1 MSQPINNR
9 ASGKT
14 SEDLAVEFLIAKGM
28 RVVKRNFHFG
38 RVGEID
44 IIAED
49 GQTLVFI
56 EVKAR
61 SSTLYGTPEEAV
73 TLAKQRAI
81 RKVAQGYLYTHGIT
95 DRECRFDVIAIRLFS
110 NEPEIT
116 HLIAAF

>member
-1 MSQPINNR
+1 MAQPTNNR
-9 ASGKT
+9 AAGKT
-14 SEDLAVEFLIAKGM
+14 SEDLAAEFLAAKGI
-28 RVVKRNFHFG
+28 RIVKRNFHFG

-49 GQTLVFI
+49 GQALVFV

-61 SSTLYGTPEEAV
+61 SSTLYGTPEEAI
-73 TLAKQRAI
+73 TSSKQRAI
-81 RKVAQGYLYTHGIT
+81 RKVAEGYLYTHGIT

-110 NEPEIT
+110 DEPEIT